1 MWKFGNLEISTS
13 PHFPISKCSPPSREA
28 SQRVSTTASSRGRLT
43 LDRTPAG
50 AIPFPAS
57 ALYTGGGRRGPT
69 QACGGASAR
78 SDPSA
83 HPPLQNLQ
91 YLRVREA
98 EGVSASSELHE
109 S

>member
-50 AIPFPAS
+50 AIPFAAY

-69 QACGGASAR
+69 QVCGGASAR
-78 SDPSA
+78 SHPSA
-83 HPPLQNLQ
+83 HHPLQNLQ
-91 YLRVREA
+91 SLHVRET
-98 EGVSASSELHE
+98 ERASS
-109 S
+109 